1 MLPYAGFAL
10 LTRDPTEPVQGL
22 VWPEE
27 RRMARQVH
35 WLGETTTN
43 TPQCLFNT
51 TESLLRT
58 LPIGVP
64 RGLLPTGDTSSGG
77 EARPVWGG
85 GAAIDG
91 SGTVVGASTSTSPFG
106 SRGATL
112 SFIVLTSCS
121 LWFTRFFSRS
131 TASSSFR
138 SCSFISR
145 FLRAFSSLRRF
156 FSALRASSAFSVA
169 VVSMV
174 PPSLCV
180 TSSAAP
186 FVAPPGTTTVP
197 PAGPSSSEALRFN
210 LDNSSSARSGAFAPP
225 AAPPPGR
232 LTPHALEAASCR
244 RPACVVAW
252 LQLCTR
258 ASGPGRLLRGLSHC
272 ARARAPTPPRRGS
285 GGPGATPPPLCG
297 APGPSG
303 GGASAGPFCKA
314 TTYSTNRSDITRSVA
329 SGWPRPVPKSCC
341 TGRGVPSRA
350 PPAQASAA
358 CRRTRRRLCLR
369 AQQDGRAND
378 PALSAAS
385 PAAARR
391 AIRPGALHAGAG
403 GGHTRA
409 GANRRRAGAAI
420 PPAGR
425 SATAGAADADG
436 AGDGPR
442 LQRRAAPRRGGS
454 KAQDTEVLGGGGRE
468 QQQRQQQRQQQQQ
481 QAAPPRGAG
490 RPVGWPVG
498 CVGGWDRRLGVWEG
512 ASVAGPQQPRPLAC
526 PRPPGCGRG

>member
-1 MLPYAGFAL
+1 MLASRFSRSFCTLARPGFPLLFLALTPL
-10 LTRDPTEPVQGL
+10 LTAEGPDRAGAGL
-22 VWPEE
+22 GV
-27 RRMARQVH
+27 A
-35 WLGETTTN
+35 
-43 TPQCLFNT
+43 
-51 TESLLRT
+51 

-232 LTPHALEAASCR
+232 L
-244 RPACVVAW
+244 
-252 LQLCTR
+252 
-258 ASGPGRLLRGLSHC
+258 
-272 ARARAPTPPRRGS
+272 
-285 GGPGATPPPLCG
+285 
-297 APGPSG
+297 
-303 GGASAGPFCKA
+303 
-314 TTYSTNRSDITRSVA
+314 
-329 SGWPRPVPKSCC
+329 
-341 TGRGVPSRA
+341 
-350 PPAQASAA
+350 
-358 CRRTRRRLCLR
+358 
-369 AQQDGRAND
+369 
-378 PALSAAS
+378 
-385 PAAARR
+385 
-391 AIRPGALHAGAG
+391 
-403 GGHTRA
+403 
-409 GANRRRAGAAI
+409 
-420 PPAGR
+420 
-425 SATAGAADADG
+425 
-436 AGDGPR
+436 
-442 LQRRAAPRRGGS
+442 
-454 KAQDTEVLGGGGRE
+454 
-468 QQQRQQQRQQQQQ
+468 
-481 QAAPPRGAG
+481 
-490 RPVGWPVG
+490 
-498 CVGGWDRRLGVWEG
+498 
-512 ASVAGPQQPRPLAC
+512 
-526 PRPPGCGRG
+526 